1 MAIKHYDW
9 RDYNNP
15 PEIARHSQ
23 VKHEMLAR
31 YLERYIRVVSSS
43 PFQSRLKLWLIDGFA
58 GGGLYRVADSNLLHH
73 GSPLI
78 LLETVDR
85 ICSEIQTEHKKYCK
99 NKFNVDAR
107 YFFVEKDR
115 HAVDFLQKTLLSR
128 GYQSDSSKNITVIN
142 DSFVSVFP
150 RIIREIQTG
159 KQKKPRCI
167 FLLDQYGY
175 KDVPFSTLQTIFAT
189 FPDTAEVLLTFATES
204 LIQYIS
210 KEDSFKTAMK
220 NAGLADVITEE
231 LIESFCN
238 TLSYEKKNARLIIEQ
253 ILATHIQDKSGA
265 RFSNPFFIT
274 SEVSGRSFLLIHL
287 SCHWKARDEMNK
299 IHWELHNHSRHY
311 GFAGLNNFRGISDLV
326 ATLGYDAFYDENQA
340 GLFESYFDNNAKE
353 KTCEALCDELPRK
366 IHTYQDEIVTVGRLF
381 LENCNYTPANSDH
394 FNETLKKLIDLKVI
408 KVFSSD
414 RKQQRLSA
422 KTIRV
427 NDIIE
432 FHKQQSFYLG

>member
-31 YLERYIRVVSSS
+31 YLERYIKVVTSNI
-43 PFQSRLKLWLIDGFA
+43 FQSNLKLWLIDGFA
-58 GGGLYRVADSNLLHH
+58 GGGLYRVANSNLLHH

-78 LLETVDR
+78 LLETVNKIR
-85 ICSEIQTEHKKYCK
+85 LEIQAEDKKYCK
-99 NKFNVDAR
+99 SKFDINAR
-107 YFFVEKDR
+107 YFFVEKDKD
-115 HAVDFLQKTLLSR
+115 AFNFLQKTLLSR

-142 DSFVSVFP
+142 DSFVNVFP

-159 KQKKPRCI
+159 KQRKPRCI

-175 KDVPFSTLQTIFAT
+175 KDVPFSILQMIFAA
-189 FPDTAEVLLTFATES
+189 FPDTAEVLLTFATEN

-210 KEDSFKTAMK
+210 EEISFKTAMR
-220 NAGLADVITEE
+220 NAGLADVITNE
-231 LIESFCN
+231 LIENFCN
-238 TLSYEKKNARLIIEQ
+238 TSPYEKKNARLFIEQ
-253 ILATHIQDKSGA
+253 ILTTHIQDKSGA

-274 SEVSGRSFLLIHL
+274 SEVSGKSFLLIHL

-311 GFAGLNNFRGISDLV
+311 GFAGLNNFRGVSELIT
-326 ATLGYDAFYDENQA
+326 TLGYDIFYNENQA
-340 GLFESYFDNNAKE
+340 ELFESYFDNNAKE

-366 IHTYQDEIVTVGRLF
+366 IHTYQDEIVTVGRLL
-381 LENCNYTPANSDH
+381 LENCNYTPANSEH

-408 KVFSSD
+408 RVFSSD
-414 RKQQRLSA
+414 RKHERLSA
-422 KTIRV
+422 KTICAD
-427 NDIIE
+427 DIIE
-432 FHKQQSFYLG
+432 FHKQKSFF